1 MKLIEWILAKSNVRT
16 ALEKVITN
24 KGAAGIDG
32 MKVEDLRD
40 YMNANWTSIK

>member
-1 MKLIEWILAKSNVRT
+1 MRLIEQILEVNNVRT
-16 ALEKVITN
+16 ALEKVISN

-40 YMNANWTSIK
+40 YMNAI